1 MSASDVVITVPTVS
15 TVSKKPKLAAKY
27 EKVMVVA
34 YSLIQAFSANGILPQ
49 DNLAAA
55 YDEILLFAPVEDQI
69 LFYELFLDNAKDNAK
84 AMRKVITLHNKPPKA
99 PKEPKATKPKATK
112 EPKTGD
118 DHYAEYLASS
128 NAPVEEKKK
137 RVYKKKTAEP
147 APVDTVEP
155 VAEPTPVEAQPKK
168 SRAKKTVEPVAEP
181 APVDTVEPVAEPT
194 PVDTVEP
201 VAEPTPVEAQPKKSR
216 AKKTVEPVAEPAPV
230 PVHRAERAP
239 TPPLPLEADVPTPVK
254 AAEPAPVETAEPAP
268 VETKSK
274 KSRAKKTVEPVAEPT
289 PTETK
294 PTETKPTETKPTETK
309 SKKSRGKKNVSVSND
324 VQDDLIGQIIS
335 AANSTP
341 TPTPVQAEEDEDE
354 VIQTREFTFK
364 GKLFL
369 IDDYDN
375 LYDTNTFELVGVFD
389 HATQSIL

>member
-1 MSASDVVITVPTVS
+1 MSASDVVIAVPTVS

-69 LFYELFLDNAKDNAK
+69 LFYELFLDNVKDNAK
-84 AMRKVITLHNKPPKA
+84 AMRKVITLHHKPPKA

-118 DHYAEYLASS
+118 DYYAEYLASS

-147 APVDTVEP
+147 APVETVEP
-155 VAEPTPVEAQPKK
+155 VAEPTPVDASEPSPLETQPTETLPTETQPKK

-181 APVDTVEPVAEPT
+181 APL
-194 PVDTVEP
+194 
-201 VAEPTPVEAQPKKSR
+201 
-216 AKKTVEPVAEPAPV
+216 

-239 TPPLPLEADVPTPVK
+239 TPPLPLEADVPTPVE
-254 AAEPAPVETAEPAP
+254 AAVPAPVEVAEPAP

-294 PTETKPTETKPTETK
+294 STETKSTETKPTETK

-335 AANSTP
+335 AANS

>member
-1 MSASDVVITVPTVS
+1 MSASDVVIAVPTVS

-27 EKVMVVA
+27 EKVLVVA

-55 YDEILLFAPVEDQI
+55 YDEILLFAPVEDQT

-118 DHYAEYLASS
+118 DYLASS

-137 RVYKKKTAEP
+137 RVYKKKTAD
-147 APVDTVEP
+147 APV
-155 VAEPTPVEAQPKK
+155 
-168 SRAKKTVEPVAEP
+168 
-181 APVDTVEPVAEPT
+181 
-194 PVDTVEP
+194 
-201 VAEPTPVEAQPKKSR
+201 
-216 AKKTVEPVAEPAPV
+216 
-230 PVHRAERAP
+230 
-239 TPPLPLEADVPTPVK
+239 
-254 AAEPAPVETAEPAP
+254 EPAP
-268 VETKSK
+268 VETKPK
-274 KSRAKKTVEPVAEPT
+274 KSRA
-289 PTETK
+289 
-294 PTETKPTETKPTETK
+294 
-309 SKKSRGKKNVSVSND
+309 KKNVSVSND

-341 TPTPVQAEEDEDE
+341 VQDEEEQEEE
-354 VIQTREFTFK
+354 VIHTREFTLN

-369 IDDYDN
+369 IDDDN
-375 LYDTNTFELVGVFD
+375 QLYDANTFELFGTFD
-389 HATQSIL
+389 PATLSIM

>member
-1 MSASDVVITVPTVS
+1 MSASDVVIAVPTVS

-27 EKVMVVA
+27 EKVLVVA

-55 YDEILLFAPVEDQI
+55 YDEILLFAPVEDQT

-118 DHYAEYLASS
+118 DYLASS

-137 RVYKKKTAEP
+137 RVYKKKTADAPVEP
-147 APVDTVEP
+147 APVETK
-155 VAEPTPVEAQPKK
+155 PKK
-168 SRAKKTVEPVAEP
+168 SRAKKNVEPVAEP
-181 APVDTVEPVAEPT
+181 APLEADV
-194 PVDTVEP
+194 
-201 VAEPTPVEAQPKKSR
+201 PTPVEA
-216 AKKTVEPVAEPAPV
+216 AEPAPV
-230 PVHRAERAP
+230 PVPVRRAERAP
-239 TPPLPLEADVPTPVK
+239 TPPLPLEADVPTPVE
-254 AAEPAPVETAEPAP
+254 AAEPAP
-268 VETKSK
+268 VETKSKKPRAKKNVEPVAEPTPTETKPK

-294 PTETKPTETKPTETK
+294 P
-309 SKKSRGKKNVSVSND
+309 KKSRAKKNVSVSND

-341 TPTPVQAEEDEDE
+341 VQDEEEQEEE
-354 VIQTREFTFK
+354 VIHTREFTLN

-369 IDDYDN
+369 IDDDN
-375 LYDTNTFELVGVFD
+375 QLYDANTFELFGTFD
-389 HATQSIL
+389 PATLSIM